1 MCVCDGVC
9 VATFIILPP
18 PIFPSLF
25 SLLPSSQV
33 DFVEKHVMIPL
44 RSLLSLF
51 PNPLHLITKRH
62 DKLLDYD
69 HLQRTLEHADDHEH
83 ITQLREEC
91 LLARRNYDAL
101 NTQLLDELPHFLE
114 TCTSLVN
121 LTLSV
126 FLQGQ
131 YSFHD
136 AIGGLLGPIAF
147 DTKSDLDSVTT
158 NDLKD
163 CHASELLVMCK
174 KLGQLSITPA
184 SLLLTGG
191 ITRITSGGVNSVGE
205 VGDKVRVCVYVR
217 CMYEVVC
224 EGVCVCVCV
233 CV

>member
-1 MCVCDGVC
+1 MSVCVCVCVCDGMR

-205 VGDKVRVCVYVR
+205 VGDKVRVCVCEVYV
-217 CMYEVVC
+217 
-224 EGVCVCVCV
+224 
-233 CV
+233 